1 MVFMENVNL
10 WIALWAGIASFI
22 SPCCLP
28 LYPSFISYIS
38 GISVAELK
46 SGQAKSSVR
55 IDIMLHTLS
64 FILGFSI
71 IFFVLGYTAGF
82 LGEFFLDYRDLLRQV
97 AAVLILIMGLF
108 LLGIFQPQWL
118 MKEWKLSV
126 KLKPAGYLGS
136 LLIGL
141 GFAAG
146 WSPCVGPILSSIL
159 ALSASEPDSWFQM
172 TLAYSLGFAI
182 PFFLLSFSISSTKV
196 LLKYSSV
203 VMKIGGILMIIV
215 AILLYTGQMIE
226 ITNRLTQ
233 ITPEW
238 LKF

>member
-1 MVFMENVNL
+1 MENVNL